1 VQQDSINQTYK
12 KEIAM
17 KLKTTL
23 AITALVTLYSAG
35 AFAVGDPVKGKA
47 LFATCGACHGA
58 NAEGMEALNAPR
70 LAGQEDWYLIR
81 QLENFKTGIRG
92 ATPKDTYGMQMAP
105 MAQTLP
111 TQQAIEDV
119 VAYIETLGK

>member
-1 VQQDSINQTYK
+1 LTYL

-17 KLKTTL
+17 NLKTTL

-35 AFAVGDPVKGKA
+35 AFAVGDPAKGKT
-47 LFATCGACHGA
+47 LYATCGACHGA

-70 LAGQEDWYLIR
+70 LAGQEPWYIIR
-81 QLENFKTGIRG
+81 QLQNFKGGIRG
-92 ATPKDTYGMQMAP
+92 ANPKDTYGMQMAP

-111 TQQAIEDV
+111 NDQAIEDV
-119 VAYIETLGK
+119 AAYIQTLGK